1 MIKSSRRKH
10 LENASRVIHL
20 QCLSEQE
27 PDSLNIYNIK
37 NDKWDGIKL
46 KVFLY
51 NKRNNKQSAV
61 SVYRLWRDVYLKWLK
76 YRTYK
81 EL

>member
-10 LENASRVIHL
+10 LENTSRVIHL

-27 PDSLNIYNIK
+27 SDSLNIYNIK

-46 KVFLY
+46 KAFY
-51 NKRNNKQSAV
+51 
-61 SVYRLWRDVYLKWLK
+61 
-76 YRTYK
+76 TTK
-81 EL
+81 ERISKVQFQFTDCGGMLP